1 MKNGVQTGHIKTT
14 MTALPARA
22 GWRRIWRRVG
32 LACFDPETV
41 QSAVS
46 WTHFK
51 SVLKRI
57 YLCKMRKV
65 RALL

>member
-51 SVLKRI
+51 SVLKGYI
-57 YLCKMRKV
+57 SVK
-65 RALL
+65 